1 MCKTFEQWFTKDEYL
16 LIANLSTNSCQD
28 WTWAPVGRG
37 EHCEDG
43 WEVDVAQEE
52 VEREEAQGDQVL
64 AGGKLSIVLGTSF
77 LYDLRE
83 KPSRVIR
90 YWVEYGNFLGQAV
103 F

>member
-28 WTWAPVGRG
+28 WTWAPVRRG

-64 AGGKLSIVLGTSF
+64 AVEKNIYCFGNYSFIWSKEEAQQGDQVLSGIWQF
-77 LYDLRE
+77 
-83 KPSRVIR
+83 I
-90 YWVEYGNFLGQAV
+90 
-103 F
+103 